1 MLEQL
6 GRYQIQSELG
16 RGAMG
21 VVYRARDPLI
31 DRTVAIKTIRVD
43 LPADELALFEARF
56 FTEVRAAGSLNHA
69 NIVTIHDA
77 GKEGGLVYVAMELL
91 DGPSLADLL
100 ASHTPVPPARI
111 ASIGAQIADALAYAH
126 GRGIVH
132 RDVKPA
138 NIIVVRDRLPKLT
151 DFGVARL
158 PNAAT
163 TMGGTLI
170 GSPKYMS
177 PEQVSVQQVDGR
189 SDVFSLGVVLYEL
202 LTGEAPFTGDNLRAV
217 MRRVVHHEP
226 PAPAVLNPR
235 VPAALDAIVRRAM
248 AKHPDQRYPSARE
261 FAKDLKRFARGELVT
276 FKNTPV
282 LPQRAHALP
291 GVGDETVELRS
302 EEKLAKENV
311 NPERA
316 ATVGDETVLA
326 PIAVPHR
333 PFRRAAFLV
342 AIPLL
347 AFVAAMVFSRP
358 GPTPTALTSAGRS
371 APDAVAT
378 RGPAGEASAPL
389 AAAATVDSP
398 PIAAPALQPE
408 SSPESQLVPQSE
420 SPPESPPAAPS
431 EAKRPSAETAI
442 AAPTAKAPSVPAPT
456 RAAPARATRGTAL
469 AKAAPI
475 VPAPEAKLIFAI
487 APWGE
492 IYVDDRRVGVAPPL
506 RELSVP
512 AGRRKVEIRNADLAP
527 HIVMLDLPEHSAV
540 RIKHQFR

>member
-1 MLEQL
+1 
-6 GRYQIQSELG
+6 
-16 RGAMG
+16 MG
-21 VVYRARDPLI
+21 IVYRARDPLI
-31 DRTVAIKTIRVD
+31 DRAVAIKTIRVD

-177 PEQVSVQQVDGR
+177 PEQVSAQPVDGR

-202 LTGEAPFTGDNLRAV
+202 LTGEAPFTGEDLRAV

-226 PAPAVLNPR
+226 PAPAELNPR

-248 AKHPDQRYPSARE
+248 AKHPGQRYPTARE
-261 FAKDLKRFARGELVT
+261 LAKDLKRFARGELVT
-276 FKNTPV
+276 FKQNAPAPTHPV
-282 LPQRAHALP
+282 RAVP
-291 GVGDETVELRS
+291 TVGDETIELRS
-302 EEKLAKENV
+302 GAKTPPRNASAELA
-311 NPERA
+311 A
-316 ATVGDETVLA
+316 SAGDETVLA
-326 PIAVPHR
+326 PVPVR
-333 PFRRAAFLV
+333 YRRFRRAAILA

-347 AFVAAMVFSRP
+347 AFVAAFVFSRP
-358 GPTPTALTSAGRS
+358 GPAPTALTSTGPS
-371 APDAVAT
+371 ASDAVAT
-378 RGPAGEASAPL
+378 RAPTGDASAPL
-389 AAAATVDSP
+389 AAAATVASTPLAAPASQPASQPESQPESRPAAPAKPEHP
-398 PIAAPALQPE
+398 PGEAAIAAPA
-408 SSPESQLVPQSE
+408 
-420 SPPESPPAAPS
+420 ANAH
-431 EAKRPSAETAI
+431 SA
-442 AAPTAKAPSVPAPT
+442 PAPT
-456 RAAPARATRGTAL
+456 RAAPAHKTSGTAL
-469 AKAAPI
+469 AKAAPV

-492 IYVDDRRVGVAPPL
+492 IYVDGRRVGVAPPL
-506 RELSVP
+506 RELNVP

-527 HIVMLDLPEHSAV
+527 HIVMLDLQEHSAV

>member
-6 GRYQIQSELG
+6 GRYQVQSELG

-91 DGPSLADLL
+91 DGPSLAELL

-163 TMGGTLI
+163 TLGGTLI

-177 PEQVSVQQVDGR
+177 PEQVSAQQVDGR

-202 LTGEAPFTGDNLRAV
+202 LTGEAPFTGDNLHAV

-226 PAPAVLNPR
+226 PAPAQLNPR
-235 VPAALDAIVRRAM
+235 VPTALDAIVRRAM
-248 AKHPDQRYPSARE
+248 AKNPDHRYPSARE

-276 FKNTPV
+276 FKNAPLPPHPV
-282 LPQRAHALP
+282 RAAP
-291 GVGDETVELRS
+291 TVGDETIELRS
-302 EEKLAKENV
+302 VSKTPLGNANAE
-311 NPERA
+311 PA
-316 ATVGDETVLA
+316 ASVGDETVLA
-326 PIAVPHR
+326 PAPVR
-333 PFRRAAFLV
+333 YLPFRRAAMLAAV
-342 AIPLL
+342 PLL
-347 AFVAAMVFSRP
+347 GFVAALVFS
-358 GPTPTALTSAGRS
+358 GPSKTPTALTVTGPS
-371 APDAVAT
+371 APDVIATHVVAGDT
-378 RGPAGEASAPL
+378 SASVPAAPIVAS
-389 AAAATVDSP
+389 TS
-398 PIAAPALQPE
+398 IAAPELQPE
-408 SSPESQLVPQSE
+408 SPPKSLPEAPTE
-420 SPPESPPAAPS
+420 PARPPADAAVATPTFKAPSPPA
-431 EAKRPSAETAI
+431 
-442 AAPTAKAPSVPAPT
+442 
-456 RAAPARATRGTAL
+456 RAAPARPTSAPTL
-469 AKAAPI
+469 AKVAPV
-475 VPAPEAKLIFAI
+475 VPAPKAKLIFAI

-492 IYVDDRRVGVAPPL
+492 IYVDGERVGVAPPL

-527 HIVMLDLPEHSAV
+527 HIVMLDLDEHSAV
-540 RIKHQFR
+540 RIKYQFR